1 VNNKSVLSLII
12 GGLVIL
18 GFIFFL
24 VSDDDDDYYFGEDL
38 FSEISYEV
46 PSKFEGDEDYS
57 YSRYYNY
64 DDDSLYCY
72 FRVSASEKEYYDD
85 LEDWFKEMITFSLS
99 DKVSD
104 LKEVSINDSKMYYI
118 DKKSNGNIEYYYG
131 VESSNYYYLL
141 TYSIDDFENGDRSD
155 LDSNFC
161 YNSKDRILSSVKVK

>member
-1 VNNKSVLSLII
+1 
-12 GGLVIL
+12 
-18 GFIFFL
+18 
-24 VSDDDDDYYFGEDL
+24 
-38 FSEISYEV
+38 
-46 PSKFEGDEDYS
+46 
-57 YSRYYNY
+57 
-64 DDDSLYCY
+64 
-72 FRVSASEKEYYDD
+72 
-85 LEDWFKEMITFSLS
+85 MITFSLS